1 MSQRNTAQPSRYLDT
16 FVRTKVGARLADL
29 RIFPNAKEVTESY
42 AARAAALRF
51 RDEFPP
57 NDPDVVFVSV
67 GDGSTPRTA
76 ATFALHT
83 AWQCHS
89 VDPALRPQ
97 RGGAH
102 RWAEVPRLTV
112 HAARIEDCRFAA
124 ERVVVAAVHSHA
136 PLSVSLASVVA
147 DHVLLIAIPCCV
159 PVDLRTRPD
168 VTYVD
173 EDLLSPHRTIHVW
186 HLWERDAGRTC

>member
-1 MSQRNTAQPSRYLDT
+1 MSHRNPAQPSRYLDT
-16 FVRTKVGARLADL
+16 FVRSKVGARFAAL

-57 NDPDVVFVSV
+57 GEPDILFVSA

-89 VDPALRPQ
+89 VDPVLRPQ

-102 RWAEVPRLTV
+102 RWAEIPRLTV
-112 HAARIEDCRFAA
+112 HARRIEYCRFVAN
-124 ERVVVAAVHSHA
+124 RVVVAAVHSHA
-136 PLSVSLASVVA
+136 RLSVSLARVVA
-147 DHVLLIAIPCCV
+147 DRVLLIAIPCCV
-159 PVDLRTRPD
+159 PVDLPARPD

-173 EDLLSPHRTIHVW
+173 DDLLSPHRTVHVW
-186 HLWERDAGRTC
+186 QLSGVGTWH